1 MCFGVNPNF
10 ISFPI
15 KLIYDSTS
23 LCFDRCLHH
32 ININVSPCKFI
43 LGKSMAWWSVEL
55 VHTWHDWMKHVYDY
69 DYDCIYIYMI
79 WYVIWYVIWISEYV
93 YDNLASCFLLDKQR
107 VAYNQG
113 HEITINP
120 GYLCYVELWMSC
132 PEHSITIQDHIIDV
146 NKIIKSYT
154 SYTTSIK
161 SFMFQVMQCIP
172 SYIIL
177 LYYHIESYYIIEP
190 SHHHP

>member
-1 MCFGVNPNF
+1 MQ
-10 ISFPI
+10 
-15 KLIYDSTS
+15 IYSWEEHGMVVG
-23 LCFDRCLHH
+23 R
-32 ININVSPCKFI
+32 VSPY
-43 LGKSMAWWSVEL
+43 M
-55 VHTWHDWMKHVYDY
+55 TWPNET
-69 DYDCIYIYMI
+69 CIWLWLWLYIYMI

-132 PEHSITIQDHIIDV
+132 PEHSKTIQDHIIDV